1 MDGLVVYRVNFG
13 LNKQGKKKVCEKQAS
28 ALEDPPIPNVTFMGR
43 MMCSWKTLVFGE
55 TGSKPAADPPT
66 FA

>member
-13 LNKQGKKKVCEKQAS
+13 LTKQGKKKVCEKQAS
-28 ALEDPPIPNVTFMGR
+28 ASEDPPIPNVTFMGR
-43 MMCSWKTLVFGE
+43 MMCCWKTLVFGE
-55 TGSKPAADPPT
+55 TGSKPAADPPP